1 MYTIGYMMNLPLFL
15 NDVSGSEIVV
25 IFLFILI
32 FFGSKSI
39 PGIAKTLGRG
49 LYQIRN
55 ATSEIQNEIK
65 KSGVDVGKDLNLKN
79 ILIEKQEELVGP
91 MDQIYSEIENT
102 IHYDNSTNKNLIE
115 NTIPTEDKTVKN
127 TTIDN
132 TTSENTM
139 PTESKTVDNTTLEVD
154 SNSSD
159 QKNKVT

>member
-1 MYTIGYMMNLPLFL
+1 LYTIGYMMNLPLFL

-25 IFLFILI
+25 IFLFILV

-39 PGIAKTLGRG
+39 PGIAKTLGKG

-65 KSGVDVGKDLNLKN
+65 KSGVDIGKDLNLKN

-102 IHYDNSTNKNLIE
+102 IHYDNSTNKKSIE
-115 NTIPTEDKTVKN
+115 NTIPTEDKTVEN

-132 TTSENTM
+132 TTSENTI
-139 PTESKTVDNTTLEVD
+139 PTENKTVDNTTLEID

-159 QKNKVT
+159 QKNPVT

>member
-1 MYTIGYMMNLPLFL
+1 MYTIGYMINLPLFL

-79 ILIEKQEELVGP
+79 LLIEKQEELIGP
-91 MDQIYSEIENT
+91 MDQLYSEIENT
-102 IHYDNSTNKNLIE
+102 IHYDNSTNNKPIE
-115 NTIPTEDKTVKN
+115 NTIPTEDKTL
-127 TTIDN
+127 DN
-132 TTSENTM
+132 TTL
-139 PTESKTVDNTTLEVD
+139 DNKTLEVD

-159 QKNKVT
+159 QKNTIT

>member
-1 MYTIGYMMNLPLFL
+1 MNLPLFL
-15 NDVSGSEIVV
+15 SDVSGSEIVV

-79 ILIEKQEELVGP
+79 LLIEKQEELIGP
-91 MDQIYSEIENT
+91 MDQLYSEIENT
-102 IHYDNSTNKNLIE
+102 IHYDNSTNKKPIE
-115 NTIPTEDKTVKN
+115 NTMPNEN
-127 TTIDN
+127 TTLDN
-132 TTSENTM
+132 TSSENTM

>member
-1 MYTIGYMMNLPLFL
+1 MNLPLFL

-49 LYQIRN
+49 FYQIRN

-115 NTIPTEDKTVKN
+115 NTIPTEDKTL
-127 TTIDN
+127 DN

>member
-1 MYTIGYMMNLPLFL
+1 MNLPLFL

-25 IFLFILI
+25 IFLFILV

-39 PGIAKTLGRG
+39 PGIAKTLGKG

-65 KSGVDVGKDLNLKN
+65 KSGVDIGKDLNLKN

-102 IHYDNSTNKNLIE
+102 IHYDNSPNKKSIE
-115 NTIPTEDKTVKN
+115 NTIPTEDKTVEN

-132 TTSENTM
+132 TTSENTI
-139 PTESKTVDNTTLEVD
+139 PTENKTVDNTTLEID

-159 QKNKVT
+159 QKNQVT

>member
-1 MYTIGYMMNLPLFL
+1 LYTIGYMMNLPLFL

-49 LYQIRN
+49 FYQIRN

-115 NTIPTEDKTVKN
+115 NTIPTEDKTL
-127 TTIDN
+127 DN

>member
-1 MYTIGYMMNLPLFL
+1 MNLPLFL

-49 LYQIRN
+49 FYQIRN

-115 NTIPTEDKTVKN
+115 NTIPTEDKTVEN

-132 TTSENTM
+132 TTSENTI
-139 PTESKTVDNTTLEVD
+139 PTENKTVDNTTLEVD

>member
-1 MYTIGYMMNLPLFL
+1 MNLPLFL
-15 NDVSGSEIVV
+15 SDVSGSEIVV

-39 PGIAKTLGRG
+39 PVIAKTLGRG

-79 ILIEKQEELVGP
+79 ILIEKQEELIGP

-102 IHYDNSTNKNLIE
+102 IHYDNSTNKKSIE
-115 NTIPTEDKTVKN
+115 NTIPTEDKTVEN
-127 TTIDN
+127 TTSDN

-159 QKNKVT
+159 QKK

>member
-1 MYTIGYMMNLPLFL
+1 MMNLPLFL

-79 ILIEKQEELVGP
+79 ILIEKQEKLVGP

>member
-1 MYTIGYMMNLPLFL
+1 MMNLPLFL

-91 MDQIYSEIENT
+91 MDQMYSEIENT
-102 IHYDNSTNKNLIE
+102 IHYDNSTNKKSIE

>member
-15 NDVSGSEIVV
+15 NDVSGSEIVI

-39 PGIAKTLGRG
+39 PSIAKTLGKG

-65 KSGVDVGKDLNLKN
+65 KSGVDIGKDVNLNN
-79 ILIEKQEELVGP
+79 ILSEKQEELVGP

-102 IHYDNSTNKNLIE
+102 IHYDNTTHNKPI
-115 NTIPTEDKTVKN
+115 
-127 TTIDN
+127 
-132 TTSENTM
+132 ENTM
-139 PTESKTVDNTTLEVD
+139 PTDNTPLDNSTLEID

>member
-49 LYQIRN
+49 FYQIRN

-115 NTIPTEDKTVKN
+115 NTIPTEDKTL
-127 TTIDN
+127 DN

>member
-1 MYTIGYMMNLPLFL
+1 MMNLPLFL
-15 NDVSGSEIVV
+15 SDVSGSEIVV

-39 PGIAKTLGRG
+39 PGIAKTLGKG
-49 LYQIRN
+49 MYQIRN

-65 KSGVDVGKDLNLKN
+65 KSGVDIGKDLNLKN
-79 ILIEKQEELVGP
+79 ILIEKQEELIGP

-102 IHYDNSTNKNLIE
+102 IHYDNSTNKKSIE
-115 NTIPTEDKTVKN
+115 NTIPTEDKTVEN
-127 TTIDN
+127 RTIDN

-159 QKNKVT
+159 QKK

>member
-15 NDVSGSEIVV
+15 SDVSGSEIVV

-39 PGIAKTLGRG
+39 PGIAKTLGKG

-65 KSGVDVGKDLNLKN
+65 KSGVDVGKDLNIKN

-115 NTIPTEDKTVKN
+115 NTIPTEDKTLDN

-159 QKNKVT
+159 QKK

>member
-15 NDVSGSEIVV
+15 SDVSGSEIVV

-39 PGIAKTLGRG
+39 PGIAKTLGKG

-79 ILIEKQEELVGP
+79 LLIEKQEELIGP
-91 MDQIYSEIENT
+91 MDQLYSEIENT
-102 IHYDNSTNKNLIE
+102 IHYDNSTNNKPIE
-115 NTIPTEDKTVKN
+115 NTIPTEDKTL
-127 TTIDN
+127 
-132 TTSENTM
+132 
-139 PTESKTVDNTTLEVD
+139 DNTTLDNKKLEID

-159 QKNKVT
+159 QKNTIT

>member
-1 MYTIGYMMNLPLFL
+1 MNLPLFL

-39 PGIAKTLGRG
+39 PGIAKTLGKG

-65 KSGVDVGKDLNLKN
+65 KSGVDIGKDVNLKN

-102 IHYDNSTNKNLIE
+102 IHYDNKTNIKPTE
-115 NTIPTEDKTVKN
+115 NTIPIGDKTL
-127 TTIDN
+127 DN
-132 TTSENTM
+132 TIQEI
-139 PTESKTVDNTTLEVD
+139 D

>member
-15 NDVSGSEIVV
+15 SDVSGSEIVV

-39 PGIAKTLGRG
+39 PGIAKTLGKG

-65 KSGVDVGKDLNLKN
+65 KSGVDIGKDLNLKN

-102 IHYDNSTNKNLIE
+102 IHYDNSTNKKSIE
-115 NTIPTEDKTVKN
+115 NTIPTEDKTVEN
-127 TTIDN
+127 TTSDN

-159 QKNKVT
+159 QKK

>member
-15 NDVSGSEIVV
+15 SDVSGSEIVV

-39 PGIAKTLGRG
+39 PGIAKTLGKG

-65 KSGVDVGKDLNLKN
+65 KSGVDIGKDLNLKN
-79 ILIEKQEELVGP
+79 ILIEKQEELIGP

-102 IHYDNSTNKNLIE
+102 IHYDNSTNKKSIE
-115 NTIPTEDKTVKN
+115 NTIQTEDKTLDN
-127 TTIDN
+127 TTLDN

-159 QKNKVT
+159 QKK

>member
-15 NDVSGSEIVV
+15 SDVSGSEIVV

-39 PGIAKTLGRG
+39 PGIAKTLGKG
-49 LYQIRN
+49 MYQIRN

-65 KSGVDVGKDLNLKN
+65 KSGVDIGKDLNLKN
-79 ILIEKQEELVGP
+79 ILIEKQEELIGP

-102 IHYDNSTNKNLIE
+102 IHYDNSTNKKSIE
-115 NTIPTEDKTVKN
+115 NTIPTEDKTVEN
-127 TTIDN
+127 RTIDN

>member
-1 MYTIGYMMNLPLFL
+1 MMNLPLFL

-25 IFLFILI
+25 IFLFILV

-39 PGIAKTLGRG
+39 PGIAKTLGKG

-65 KSGVDVGKDLNLKN
+65 KSGVDIGKDLNLKN

-102 IHYDNSTNKNLIE
+102 IHYDNSPNKKSIE
-115 NTIPTEDKTVKN
+115 NTIPTEDKTVEN

-132 TTSENTM
+132 TTSENTI
-139 PTESKTVDNTTLEVD
+139 PTENKTVDNTTLEID

-159 QKNKVT
+159 QKNPVT

>member
-15 NDVSGSEIVV
+15 SDVSGSEIVV

-39 PGIAKTLGRG
+39 PGIAKTLGKG
-49 LYQIRN
+49 MYQIRN

-65 KSGVDVGKDLNLKN
+65 KSGVDIGKDLNLKN
-79 ILIEKQEELVGP
+79 ILIEKQEELIGP

-102 IHYDNSTNKNLIE
+102 IHYDNSTNKKSIE
-115 NTIPTEDKTVKN
+115 NTIPTEDKTVEN
-127 TTIDN
+127 RTIDN

-139 PTESKTVDNTTLEVD
+139 PTETKTVDNTTLEVD

-159 QKNKVT
+159 QKK

>member
-1 MYTIGYMMNLPLFL
+1 MMNLPLFL
-15 NDVSGSEIVV
+15 SDVSGSEIVV

-39 PGIAKTLGRG
+39 PGIAKTLGKG

-65 KSGVDVGKDLNLKN
+65 KSGVDIGKDLNLKN
-79 ILIEKQEELVGP
+79 LLIDKQEELIGP
-91 MDQIYSEIENT
+91 MDQLYSEIENT
-102 IHYDNSTNKNLIE
+102 IHYDNSTNKKSIE
-115 NTIPTEDKTVKN
+115 NTIPTEDKTVEN
-127 TTIDN
+127 RTIDN